1 MVPDGNCDT
10 HGGQGHVV
18 SVVSY
23 WVIVITIGV
32 GVFIPKSALAS
43 HVAHDGLPQRPGSKG
58 AQHLTWFDWRSY
70 MQVRFTHTEV
80 PDDRLGIR
88 RLKVMLGG
96 HLDPRLHYFVQG
108 LYKTGNDSPTD
119 DRPSIQEAW
128 LAYMWHSALR
138 LTVGQFKPPFG
149 MERFTSD
156 IWIASIDRAQA
167 TDHLVP
173 NGKLGDSFTRD
184 RGIQLDGWA
193 QQGRLYYAVGLFEG
207 EGANTK
213 IRKFQ
218 PLLAARVAYRL
229 LDRKPFAGQALNVHI
244 GGAFAMRWADGLDL
258 SHCCPG
264 NPQRRALLSFDGQ
277 DIRWNME
284 FAADW
289 GRTSFRSEYFY
300 ARFDFRNEAAPD
312 FSADG
317 WYVQVAHYIFGE
329 RMQLVAKWE
338 GFNPNRSVSD
348 KNDIVWTTLGMTYF
362 FNGHRA
368 KVMANYVFKQ
378 EEANSVHNDA
388 LLIQA
393 QYFFK

>member
-1 MVPDGNCDT
+1 MVPDGNRGR
-10 HGGQGHVV
+10 HGRQSHVV
-18 SVVSY
+18 T
-23 WVIVITIGV
+23 VITRWSWIVLMGAWMLMTN
-32 GVFIPKSALAS
+32 PALAS
-43 HVAHDGLPQRPGSKG
+43 HVANDGLPQRPAVEQPQRLKF
-58 AQHLTWFDWRSY
+58 FDWRSY
-70 MQVRFTHTEV
+70 VQVRYTHTEV
-80 PDDRLGIR
+80 PDDLLALR
-88 RLKVMLGG
+88 RFKVMLGG
-96 HLDPRLHYFVQG
+96 HLNPKFHYFVQA
-108 LYKTGNDSPTD
+108 LYKKGNKSPTD

-128 LAYMWHSALR
+128 IAYSWLPSLR

-156 IWIASIDRAQA
+156 ARIASIDRSQA

-184 RGIQLDGWA
+184 RGIQLDGWDR
-193 QQGRLYYAVGLFEG
+193 QGRLYYAVGFFEG

-213 IRKFQ
+213 IRKMQ

-229 LDRKPFAGQALNVHI
+229 LDRKPLAGHALNVHL
-244 GGAFAMRWADGLDL
+244 GGAFAIRWADDLDL
-258 SHCCPG
+258 SRCCPG
-264 NPQRRALLSFDGQ
+264 KPQRQALSSFDGQ
-277 DIRWNME
+277 DIRWNVE

-289 GRTSFRSEYFY
+289 ERTSFRSEYFY
-300 ARFDFRNEAAPD
+300 ARFDFRNAASSD

-317 WYVQVAHYIFGE
+317 WYVQLAQYVVGE
-329 RMQLVAKWE
+329 TVQVVAKWE

-348 KNDIVWTTLGMTYF
+348 KNGIVWTTLGMTYF
-362 FNGHRA
+362 LDGHRA

-378 EEANSVHNDA
+378 EEANSFRNDT